1 MYLAPHL
8 NLRLRDTLLK
18 LAPGTRIVSHSAGLG
33 EWRPDART
41 SIQKDVLLWIVP
53 AAVAGRW
60 RSSELEIEFR
70 QKFQE
75 LSAHVEL
82 RGKPASVWELAL
94 RGDELSFIVLDARA
108 ETSLYF
114 AGRVRGDLI
123 EGTVSRDVGAARTAT
138 AWQAKRESH
147 GRR

>member
-1 MYLAPHL
+1 
-8 NLRLRDTLLK
+8 
-18 LAPGTRIVSHSAGLG
+18 
-33 EWRPDART
+33 
-41 SIQKDVLLWIVP
+41 
-53 AAVAGRW
+53 
-60 RSSELEIEFR
+60 
-70 QKFQE
+70 
-75 LSAHVEL
+75 VEL

-94 RGDELSFIVLDARA
+94 RGDELSFVVLDARA

-138 AWQAKRESH
+138 AWQAKREPH